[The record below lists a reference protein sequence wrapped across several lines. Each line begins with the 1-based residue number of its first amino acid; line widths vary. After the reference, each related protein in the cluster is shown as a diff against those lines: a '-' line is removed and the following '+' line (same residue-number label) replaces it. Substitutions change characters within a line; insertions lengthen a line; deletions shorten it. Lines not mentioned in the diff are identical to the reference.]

1 LSIPTR
7 TDRRSV
13 SNPRRGPASSIV
25 PMPSAAHPIPRR
37 RPAALDLSLACLTL
51 AASLLLV
58 GPLATPAHTA
68 EQAGEQ
74 VIEGIAAQVG
84 NDIVL
89 ASEVLEFSAPI
100 EERMR
105 QAGAPPAEIAAMR
118 RDALERLIETKLL
131 SSVVERL
138 ELGADREEIDAAIA
152 AIAEDNGL
160 TIEQLLASVTS
171 HGLTLDEYRGKI
183 RDEIERSKVVNAMVR
198 SRVQLEA
205 EEVRALYD
213 ERFGDQRDGGTEV
226 YVRHLLVMPDGRS
239 ASSAEQACS
248 VVGAA
253 RAEISSGEADFP
265 SVARRVSDLNPE
277 RGGDLGWIHRADL
290 AAWMSDI
297 VETMQ
302 PGQLSEVIRMPFG
315 CNLLELVDRREFKP
329 ITFEQAE
336 PQLRSYLFQQKTEVE
351 YTKWLDVLREQTYI
365 ERKGAFG
372 G

>member
-1 LSIPTR
+1 MSIPMR
-7 TDRRSV
+7 TARRSV
-13 SNPRRGPASSIV
+13 SNP
-25 PMPSAAHPIPRR
+25 SAIRR
-37 RPAALDLSLACLTL
+37 RRASALDRLLACLPFAAALVL
-51 AASLLLV
+51 AAVS
-58 GPLATPAHTA
+58 PFATPARA
-68 EQAGEQ
+68 AEQ

-118 RDALERLIETKLL
+118 RDALERLIETRLL

-205 EEVRALYD
+205 EEVRALYE

-226 YVRHLLVMPDGRS
+226 YVRHLLVLPDGRS
-239 ASSAEQACS
+239 ASSADQACD
-248 VVGAA
+248 VAAAA
-253 RAEISSGEADFP
+253 RAEISAGPADFP
-265 SVARRVSDLNPE
+265 SVARRVSDMNPE

-297 VETMQ
+297 IESMQ
-302 PGQLSEVIRMPFG
+302 PGQVSEVIRMPFG
-315 CNLLELVDRREFKP
+315 CNLLELVDRREFQP
-329 ITFEQAE
+329 ISFEQAE
-336 PQLRSYLFQQKTEVE
+336 PQLRNFLFQQKTEVE